1 MLYFLFFPNCDYR
14 FLNKKHSGI
23 CIIHALACC
32 IFNVPNKNLAK
43 QDKLSQAAKATKNE
57 QKNIFVC
64 RRVNVE
70 GYF

>member
-1 MLYFLFFPNCDYR
+1 MLCFFLFPNCYYR

-43 QDKLSQAAKATKNE
+43 QDKLSQAATATKNE
-57 QKNIFVC
+57 QTNFFCMHKK
-64 RRVNVE
+64 E
-70 GYF
+70 